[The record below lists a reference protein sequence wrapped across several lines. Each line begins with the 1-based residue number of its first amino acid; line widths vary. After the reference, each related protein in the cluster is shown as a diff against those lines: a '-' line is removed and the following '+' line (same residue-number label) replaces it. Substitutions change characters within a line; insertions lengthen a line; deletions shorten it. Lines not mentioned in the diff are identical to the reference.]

1 MDLKTEI
8 ETGPLAAE
16 LAPHVAAGD
25 DGAVVALLNAKTID
39 AVRSVGRH
47 VFVRWAAKSGMRATI
62 QDVAANAA
70 SPLRSSALALLDI
83 IQGGGD
89 SGIDFSDNDNIE
101 MLGAWVALNELTQAH
116 SDELLALATIK
127 ISRAEASMGRDATE
141 NDVVRALRND
151 DGTLRI

>member
-1 MDLKTEI
+1 MDWKTEI
-8 ETGPLAAE
+8 QTGPLATE
-16 LAPHVAAGD
+16 LAPHVTAGN

-47 VFVRWAAKSGMRATI
+47 VFVRWAAKSGMRATM
-62 QDVAANAA
+62 QDVSADTT

-89 SGIDFSDNDNIE
+89 SGIDFADADNIS
-101 MLGAWVALNELTQAH
+101 MLAAWVALSKLTQAH

-127 ISRAEASMGRDATE
+127 ISRAEQFSGREATIYDIA
-141 NDVVRALRND
+141 NALRNN
-151 DGTLRI
+151 DGTPK